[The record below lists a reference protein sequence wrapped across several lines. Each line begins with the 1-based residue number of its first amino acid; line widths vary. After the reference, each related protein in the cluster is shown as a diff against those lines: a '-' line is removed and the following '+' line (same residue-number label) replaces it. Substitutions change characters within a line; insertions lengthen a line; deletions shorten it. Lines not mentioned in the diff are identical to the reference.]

1 MSKPKDKN
9 LHHVSVQAAPVILHK
24 DIKAKIG
31 EIRIKR
37 DAIMLAHNKVNL
49 EQDKYNK
56 AIICLSLF
64 SAFFESTKAQLNLS
78 TRDDWI

>member
-1 MSKPKDKN
+1 M
-9 LHHVSVQAAPVILHK
+9 SVQAAPVVLHK
-24 DIKAKIG
+24 DIKNKIA
-31 EIRIKR
+31 EIRVKR

-64 SAFFESTKAQLNLS
+64 
-78 TRDDWI
+78 WILTFYLYNYHIEMK

>member
-1 MSKPKDKN
+1 MINSIMSKESKDNK

-24 DIKAKIG
+24 DIKDKIN

-49 EQDKYNK
+49 QQDKYNK
-56 AIICLSLF
+56 TIICLSLF
-64 SAFFESTKAQLNLS
+64 SEITSILAS
-78 TRDDWI
+78 R